1 MKRHSW
7 PKALTLL
14 AIAVATSGAACS
26 LILDKS
32 KDQCAADGDCA
43 KFGAGFSCKAGLC
56 KSGLLPDGAFPTD
69 GAFLPD
75 GALADGGCVPK
86 SPKTSPDEFLNE
98 KCTDSKCIPFD
109 NCARLGLCDGGPL
122 PTLIDPPDGGV

>member
-7 PKALTLL
+7 PKALTLV
-14 AIAVATSGAACS
+14 AIAVATSLAACS

-56 KSGLLPDGAFPTD
+56 GKGLSDADPTD
-69 GAFLPD
+69 GTTRLPD
-75 GALADGGCVPK
+75 GALIDGGCLPK
-86 SPKTSPDEFLNE
+86 FPKTSPDEFLNE

-109 NCARLGLCDGGPL
+109 NCARLGFCDGGPL
-122 PTLIDPPDGGV
+122 PTLVDPPDGGV